1 MRDGRMNGSW
11 IVLAL
16 LVGMACGV
24 AIAASGAA
32 TPVRIVAALEP
43 IGTLWLNA
51 LRMTVIPLVVALLV
65 TGIAS
70 AVETAATGRLA
81 GRAIALFAA
90 GYVLSV
96 VIGAAFMQ
104 GALALWPLDAA
115 ARIALRA
122 GAHADMTVVPAMPPP
137 GEWLTGL
144 IPVNPIASAVSG
156 TMLPL
161 VVFAVFFGF
170 AAAKLAPAQRA
181 PLVGF
186 FRAVG
191 EAMLVIVH
199 WVLWAAPVGV
209 FVLALGV
216 GLRGGLTAAGGI
228 VYYLVLLCAV
238 GLLLTVLAYPCAVA
252 FGRVSLVRFARAAA
266 PAQVVAFSTQSSLA
280 SLPAM
285 LTGARETLG
294 VSERVSSITLPLA
307 VTLFRVSSP
316 SMNLA
321 VVLFVAHVHGIAV
334 GATVLA
340 AGMLVAAVN
349 SLSSVGL
356 PGQTS
361 FFTGTVPIA
370 LAMGMPLELL
380 PVLLAVEV
388 VPDIFRTVSNVTAD
402 LAVAAIV
409 ERSERPAL
417 ASGQGEIQVEQD
429 RPANL

>member
-1 MRDGRMNGSW
+1 VATANAQANGAW

-16 LVGMACGV
+16 IVGMAAGV
-24 AIAASGAA
+24 LIATVGSPSLAA
-32 TPVRIVAALEP
+32 VATLLEP

-51 LRMTVIPLVVALLV
+51 LRMTVIPLVVALLF

-70 AVETAATGRLA
+70 AAETAATGRLA
-81 GRAIALFAA
+81 GRAIVLFVV

-96 VIGAAFMQ
+96 AIGAAFMQ
-104 GALALWPLDAA
+104 GTLALWPLEDAA
-115 ARIALRA
+115 RTALRA
-122 GAHADMTVVPAMPPP
+122 GASADATIVPAMPPP
-137 GEWLTGL
+137 SEWLTAL
-144 IPVNPIASAVSG
+144 IPVNPIASAAAGVI
-156 TMLPL
+156 LPL

-170 AAAKLAPAQRA
+170 AASRLPPPRRE
-181 PLVGF
+181 PLVAF
-186 FRAVG
+186 FQAIG

-199 WVLWAAPVGV
+199 WVLWAAPLGV

-216 GLRGGLTAAGGI
+216 GMRGGLNAAGGI
-228 VYYLVLLCAV
+228 VYYLALLCGV
-238 GLLLTVLAYPCAVA
+238 GLLLVLATYPCAIWL
-252 FGRVSLVRFARAAA
+252 GRVRPGRFARAAA

-294 VSERVSSITLPLA
+294 LSERVTSIVLPLA

-321 VVLFVAHVHGIAV
+321 VVLFVAHVYEVPV
-334 GATVLA
+334 GFTVLA
-340 AGMLVAAVN
+340 AGMLVAVVN

-380 PVLLAVEV
+380 PLLLAVEV

-402 LAVAAIV
+402 VAVAAIV
-409 ERSERPAL
+409 ER
-417 ASGQGEIQVEQD
+417 GEQ
-429 RPANL
+429 RAG

>member
-1 MRDGRMNGSW
+1 MATARTQSNGTW

-16 LVGMACGV
+16 IAGMALGIV
-24 AIAASGAA
+24 ISASGAA
-32 TPVRIVAALEP
+32 TLAALADRLEP
-43 IGTLWLNA
+43 LGTLWLNA

-70 AVETAATGRLA
+70 AAETAATGRLA
-81 GRAIALFAA
+81 GRAIVLFVA
-90 GYVLSV
+90 GYVVSV
-96 VIGAAFMQ
+96 ALGAAFMQ
-104 GALALWPLDAA
+104 GSLALWPLDDSV
-115 ARIALRA
+115 RFALRA
-122 GAHADMTVVPAMPPP
+122 GASADTTVVPAMPPP
-137 GEWLTGL
+137 GEWLTAL
-144 IPVNPIASAVSG
+144 VPVNPVASAASG
-156 TMLPL
+156 VMLPL

-170 AAAKLAPAQRA
+170 AAARLAPAQRL
-181 PLVGF
+181 PLVEF
-186 FRAVG
+186 FQGVG

-199 WVLWAAPVGV
+199 WVLWAAPLGV

-216 GLRGGLTAAGGI
+216 GMRGGLSAAGGI
-228 VYYLVLLCAV
+228 LVYLLLLCSV
-238 GLLLTVLAYPCAVA
+238 GILLALVAYPCAVW
-252 FGRVSLVRFARAAA
+252 FGRVPLARFARAAA

-294 VSERVSSITLPLA
+294 LSERVTSIVLPLA

-321 VVLFVAHVHGIAV
+321 VVLFVAHVYGVPV
-334 GATVLA
+334 GVTTLAT
-340 AGMLVAAVN
+340 GMLVAVVN

-380 PVLLAVEV
+380 PLLLAVEV
-388 VPDIFRTVSNVTAD
+388 IPDIFRTVSNVTAD
-402 LAVAAIV
+402 IAVAAMV
-409 ERSERPAL
+409 EKGERGA
-417 ASGQGEIQVEQD
+417 E
-429 RPANL
+429 

>member
-1 MRDGRMNGSW
+1 MATGNVKPNGAW

-16 LVGMACGV
+16 VIGMALGV

-32 TPVRIVAALEP
+32 RLAALVSAIEP
-43 IGTLWLNA
+43 VGTLWLNA
-51 LRMTVIPLVVALLV
+51 LRMTVIPLVVALLI

-70 AVETAATGRLA
+70 ATETAATGRLA
-81 GRAIALFAA
+81 GRAILLFLVGYVVSVAIGALF
-90 GYVLSV
+90 V
-96 VIGAAFMQ
+96 Q
-104 GALALWPLDAA
+104 GTLALWPLSDP

-122 GAHADMTVVPAMPPP
+122 GASADASVVPAMPPP
-137 GEWLTGL
+137 GEWVTTL
-144 IPVNPIASAVSG
+144 IPVNPFASAAAGVI
-156 TMLPL
+156 LPL

-170 AAAKLAPAQRA
+170 AVTRLPATGRL
-181 PLVGF
+181 PLIAF
-186 FRAVG
+186 FQGIG

-216 GLRGGLTAAGGI
+216 GMRGGLSAAGGI
-228 VYYLVLLCAV
+228 AYYLALLCSV
-238 GLLLTVLAYPCAVA
+238 GLLLALATYPCAVWL
-252 FGRVSLVRFARAAA
+252 GRVPLARFARAAA

-285 LTGARETLG
+285 LTGARESLG
-294 VSERVSSITLPLA
+294 LSERVTSIALPLA

-316 SMNLA
+316 AMNLA
-321 VVLFVAHVHGIAV
+321 VVLFVAHVYGIAV
-334 GATVLA
+334 GLAVLA
-340 AGMLVAAVN
+340 AGVLVAVAN

-380 PVLLAVEV
+380 PLLLAVEV
-388 VPDIFRTVSNVTAD
+388 VPDLFRTVSNVTAD

-409 ERSERPAL
+409 ERR
-417 ASGQGEIQVEQD
+417 G
-429 RPANL
+429 

>member
-1 MRDGRMNGSW
+1 VATASAQSNGTW
-11 IVLAL
+11 IVLSL
-16 LVGMACGV
+16 IVGMIIGV
-24 AIAASGAA
+24 AIASAGVPSL
-32 TPVRIVAALEP
+32 AALVTAIEP

-51 LRMTVIPLVVALLV
+51 LRMTVIPLVVALLF

-70 AVETAATGRLA
+70 AAGTAATGKLA
-81 GRAIALFAA
+81 GRAIALFVA

-96 VIGAAFMQ
+96 ALGAAFMQ
-104 GALALWPLDAA
+104 GTLALWPLDEA
-115 ARIALRA
+115 ARTALRA
-122 GAHADMTVVPAMPPP
+122 GASADATVVPPMPPP
-137 GEWLTGL
+137 GEWLTAL
-144 IPVNPIASAVSG
+144 IPVNPVASAASG
-156 TMLPL
+156 VILPL

-170 AAAKLAPAQRA
+170 AASRLPPARRE

-186 FRAVG
+186 FQAIG

-199 WVLWAAPVGV
+199 WVLWAAPLGV

-216 GLRGGLTAAGGI
+216 GLRGGLSAAGGI
-228 VYYLVLLCAV
+228 VHYLALLCGVGVLL
-238 GLLLTVLAYPCAVA
+238 TLATYPCAIW
-252 FGRVSLVRFARAAA
+252 FGRVRPVRFARAAA

-285 LTGARETLG
+285 LTGARDTLG
-294 VSERVSSITLPLA
+294 LSERVTSIVLPLA

-321 VVLFVAHVHGIAV
+321 VVLFVAHVYGIPV
-334 GATVLA
+334 GFTVLA
-340 AGMLVAAVN
+340 AGMLVAVVN

-380 PVLLAVEV
+380 PLLLAVEV

-402 LAVAAIV
+402 VAVAAMV
-409 ERSERPAL
+409 ER
-417 ASGQGEIQVEQD
+417 GETRD
-429 RPANL
+429 RPPPAPAST

>member
-1 MRDGRMNGSW
+1 MATGSRQTSGTW

-16 LVGMACGV
+16 LVGMAIGV
-24 AIAASGAA
+24 VISVSDAAPLAA
-32 TPVRIVAALEP
+32 TVAAIEP

-51 LRMTVIPLVVALLV
+51 LRMTVIPLVVALLI
-65 TGIAS
+65 TGIAT
-70 AVETAATGRLA
+70 AAGTAATGRLA
-81 GRAIALFAA
+81 GRAIVLFVIGYVVSVAIGALFMA
-90 GYVLSV
+90 GSFV
-96 VIGAAFMQ
+96 
-104 GALALWPLDAA
+104 LWPLDDAS
-115 ARIALRA
+115 RVALRA
-122 GAHADMTVVPAMPPP
+122 GAGAAATVVPAMPPP
-137 GEWLTGL
+137 GEWITAL

-156 TMLPL
+156 MILPL

-170 AAAKLAPAQRA
+170 AAARLAPAQRL

-186 FRAVG
+186 FQAIG
-191 EAMLVIVH
+191 EAMLVIVD
-199 WVLWAAPVGV
+199 WVLWAAPLGV

-216 GLRGGLTAAGGI
+216 GMRGGLSAAGGI
-228 VYYLVLLCAV
+228 LHYLVLLCGV
-238 GLLLTVLAYPCAVA
+238 GVLLTLVAYPCAVWV
-252 FGRVSLVRFARAAA
+252 GRVSPARFARAVA

-285 LTGARETLG
+285 LTGSREILG
-294 VSERVSSITLPLA
+294 LSERVTSIVLPLA

-321 VVLFVAHVHGIAV
+321 VVLFVAHVYGIHVSLAM
-334 GATVLA
+334 LA
-340 AGMLVAAVN
+340 AGMLVAVVN

-380 PVLLAVEV
+380 PLLLAVEV

-402 LAVAAIV
+402 VAVAAIV
-409 ERSERPAL
+409 ERRESA
-417 ASGQGEIQVEQD
+417 
-429 RPANL
+429 

>member
-1 MRDGRMNGSW
+1 MNGGW
-11 IVLAL
+11 IVAAL

-24 AIAASGAA
+24 AIAATGATTFA
-32 TPVRIVAALEP
+32 WLVAALEP

-51 LRMTVIPLVVALLV
+51 LRMTVIPLVVALLI

-81 GRAIALFAA
+81 GRAIALFVA

-104 GALALWPLDAA
+104 GTLALWPLDDA

-122 GAHADMTVVPAMPPP
+122 GASADTTVVPAMPPP

-144 IPVNPIASAVSG
+144 IPVNPVASAVSG

-161 VVFAVFFGF
+161 VVFSVFFGF
-170 AAAKLAPAQRA
+170 AAARLATAQRA

-186 FRAVG
+186 FQATG
-191 EAMLVIVH
+191 DAMLVIVH

-238 GLLLTVLAYPCAVA
+238 GLLLAVMAYPCAVA
-252 FGRVSLVRFARAAA
+252 FGRVSIARFARAAA

-321 VVLFVAHVHGIAV
+321 VVLFVAHVYGIAV

-402 LAVAAIV
+402 MAVAAIV
-409 ERSERPAL
+409 ERSERRAL
-417 ASGQGEIQVEQD
+417 ALDQGGD
-429 RPANL
+429 HGDPGLPAKL